1 METIPFGSIEKA
13 LSENGEIA
21 TCTAGISMYPM
32 LRNRRDVSVIRVPD
46 RPFRVN
52 DVPVYRLR
60 GGKLVMHRI
69 IDIKDGKY
77 IIRGDNL
84 LVKEKNVTDDMI
96 IGRLVGFY
104 RNNKYYDCETSKKY
118 KAYVFITTHTFFL
131 RYIWKKLIRPTL
143 SKIKHLII
151 KQK

>member
-1 METIPFGSIEKA
+1 METVPFGSIEQA

-21 TCTAGISMYPM
+21 TCSAGTSMYPM
-32 LRNRRDVSVIRVPD
+32 LRNRKDVSVICVPD
-46 RPFRVN
+46 RPFKVN
-52 DVPVYRLR
+52 DVPVYRMPS
-60 GGKLVMHRI
+60 GKLIMHRI

-84 LVKEKNVTDDMI
+84 LNKETGVTDCMI

-104 RNNKYYDCETSKKY
+104 RNNKYYDCETSTSY
-118 KAYVFITTHTFFL
+118 KVYVFITMHTFFL
-131 RYIWKKLIRPTL
+131 RYVWKKLIRPTL

-151 KQK
+151 KQG